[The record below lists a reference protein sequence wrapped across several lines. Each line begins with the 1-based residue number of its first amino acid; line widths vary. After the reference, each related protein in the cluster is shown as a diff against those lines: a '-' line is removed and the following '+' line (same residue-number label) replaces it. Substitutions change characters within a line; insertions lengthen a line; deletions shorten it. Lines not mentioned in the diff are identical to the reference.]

1 MADNVRRKPYDLKA
15 RCALAK
21 SWLCQPLV
29 CKQHKVASQKDMVLH
44 SKVAM
49 KGLDG
54 EKKRLQ
60 HNTADLFLDSQL
72 FQKDEAFMVSG
83 RTHTHRHTI

>member
-1 MADNVRRKPYDLKA
+1 
-15 RCALAK
+15 
-21 SWLCQPLV
+21 
-29 CKQHKVASQKDMVLH
+29 MVLH